1 MPESRPAVSND
12 EAALKRDLVLA
23 CHILA
28 AHGQGDAIWGHVSAR
43 LPGWDRL
50 WMKPH
55 AMGIEEVQQ
64 DDLILIDF
72 DGKVLAGDRP
82 RHTEYPIHSEIM
94 RARPE
99 VLAVVHTHPKHS
111 IALAARGSELRPVSH
126 EGSFF
131 WPPGVPV
138 FDRFTDLVRT
148 REQGAAVA
156 GALGQA
162 RALFLRNH
170 GIAVPGRSVPEA
182 CFAAI
187 FLERAAELQLLAQP
201 TAEAPFHHTAADEAR
216 QKQAI
221 WEPDGMRVVFE
232 YFARQLPRG

>member
-1 MPESRPAVSND
+1 MPNPTHSDSTAESG
-12 EAALKRDLVLA
+12 LKRDLVLA

-99 VLAVVHTHPKHS
+99 GARSLLRGHLPRAGRR
-111 IALAARGSELRPVSH
+111 AAA
-126 EGSFF
+126 
-131 WPPGVPV
+131 PGPA
-138 FDRFTDLVRT
+138 D
-148 REQGAAVA
+148 
-156 GALGQA
+156 
-162 RALFLRNH
+162 
-170 GIAVPGRSVPEA
+170 GRSALSPH
-182 CFAAI
+182 
-187 FLERAAELQLLAQP
+187 RS
-201 TAEAPFHHTAADEAR
+201 R
-216 QKQAI
+216 
-221 WEPDGMRVVFE
+221 
-232 YFARQLPRG
+232 